1 MAPSYRVLLG
11 VGVEDLRLLPV
22 VQGVVDQGGE
32 DHVVVEVGGVRV
44 RVEVDGVQEDAEPV
58 IMNIIIITI
67 MIIII
72 IIITIITCPRRGR

>member
-1 MAPSYRVLLG
+1 MDASYRVLLG

-58 IMNIIIITI
+58 IMIIIMII
-67 MIIII
+67 LIIII
-72 IIITIITCPRRGR
+72 IIITCPRRGR